1 LIIETKKLNYLK
13 RGDIVVAR
21 SPWDPK
27 QLICKRIVGVSGDNI
42 KQGFLSQQMV
52 PRGHVWL
59 QGDNVND
66 SKDSRDFGAVPIG
79 LILGKVI
86 FKVYQYFNFIPLVYI
101 FFSIFIPLLYIFFI
115 FLSFSCG
122 LTSRNSID
130 STFFV
135 NLQSLVVKY

>member
-1 LIIETKKLNYLK
+1 M
-13 RGDIVVAR
+13 VAR

-27 QLICKRIVGVSGDNI
+27 QLICKRIIGVSGDNI

-86 FKVYQYFNFIPLVYI
+86 FKVYQFNFFNRLLNI
-101 FFSIFIPLLYIFFI
+101 FL

-122 LTSRNSID
+122 QTSRNSNE
-130 STFFV
+130 STFLA
-135 NLQSLVVKY
+135 NLGLFH